1 MPLHHTL
8 AASGAALLAVLALA
22 GCSDKAQ
29 EPAQAVQQAVEK
41 VTGKNKIKMKGNTP
55 LDAAAYSITS
65 ITSVMS
71 GKFKDYQIS
80 DNTVRLIVKDGAT
93 CPAASAPSSTR
104 PRRRITPTSSSSS
117 MTAARPSPADQGAPC
132 VKAKPCR
139 CTAAPACCC

>member
-65 ITSVMS
+65 VMS

-93 CPAASAPSSTR
+93 LSGSECTIINAATKADHPNVIFIIDDGGKT
-104 PRRRITPTSSSSS
+104 IT
-117 MTAARPSPADQGAPC
+117 C
-132 VKAKPCR
+132 
-139 CTAAPACCC
+139 

>member
-93 CPAASAPSSTR
+93 LSGSECTIINAATKADHPNVIFIIDDGGKT
-104 PRRRITPTSSSSS
+104 IT
-117 MTAARPSPADQGAPC
+117 C
-132 VKAKPCR
+132 
-139 CTAAPACCC
+139 

>member
-22 GCSDKAQ
+22 GCSDKAK

-93 CPAASAPSSTR
+93 LSGSECTIINAATKADHPNVIFIIDDGGKT
-104 PRRRITPTSSSSS
+104 IT
-117 MTAARPSPADQGAPC
+117 C
-132 VKAKPCR
+132 
-139 CTAAPACCC
+139 

>member
-29 EPAQAVQQAVEK
+29 EPALAVQQAVEK

-65 ITSVMS
+65 VMS

-93 CPAASAPSSTR
+93 LSGSECTIINAATKADHPNVIFIIDDGGKT
-104 PRRRITPTSSSSS
+104 IT
-117 MTAARPSPADQGAPC
+117 C
-132 VKAKPCR
+132 
-139 CTAAPACCC
+139 